1 MSQDFL
7 YLVCT
12 KPKVGSGSE
21 SGKIIGIQKDPYMCN
36 TDLKLSL
43 SGLRLQR
50 GFKLELCVTLL
61 PSGWLNVSISELNKS
76 SPVPSP
82 HPPNQKISGEL
93 RPCGGGGGRG
103 RIGWSDFLRQK
114 ISHSATCAQMF

>member
-76 SPVPSP
+76 PPP
-82 HPPNQKISGEL
+82 PPPPNQKISGEL
-93 RPCGGGGGRG
+93 RPGGGGGKGENRME
-103 RIGWSDFLRQK
+103 RFFETK
-114 ISHSATCAQMF
+114 N

>member
-50 GFKLELCVTLL
+50 GFKLELCATLL

-76 SPVPSP
+76 SPPP
-82 HPPNQKISGEL
+82 HPPIRRSLG
-93 RPCGGGGGRG
+93 
-103 RIGWSDFLRQK
+103 S
-114 ISHSATCAQMF
+114 